1 METKSTLDVNNF
13 VELLINKAQTRK
25 GQRRLVKYLSMPNS
39 TNKLIYRA
47 FQNGGTIILHVP
59 NNKIIDYSFLL
70 WGSAPTLTDVDIDQ
84 ENLNEMHP
92 FMIAPMILV
101 ILI

>member
-1 METKSTLDVNNF
+1 
-13 VELLINKAQTRK
+13 
-25 GQRRLVKYLSMPNS
+25 MPNS
-39 TNKLIYRA
+39 TNRLIYRA
-47 FQNGGTIILHVP
+47 FQNGGTVILHVP

-84 ENLNEMHP
+84 EDSSEMHP